1 MSHIRITGTKGDLA
15 LGKGFSLD
23 WEDVNPIFNDNVQSG
38 SYQINVPLDG
48 NRHRFRNIDDIHS
61 TLRAIDFEH
70 EAMQI
75 YVDGIPVRS
84 GELVVTEDQQL
95 ADSFDATIQSYTRSL
110 DELIS
115 DLDCQDIPVKDD
127 IKIGEC
133 IGDVTP
139 DYTYY
144 VYGVISYIVNTGQYG
159 TRVDFMY
166 TTDMPSQSDGNV
178 IQLPATGFSIP
189 YDVKTVNHQTV
200 FDSLINTSDPYP
212 DKPYCNVRICYP
224 HYKLDDEG
232 KTSSDIDKSDPLMV
246 LEANR
251 PGSGICFYV
260 LYFLDCLFKSLG
272 VAYTN
277 TNLLTV
283 EDMKRLAFY
292 TTKCA
297 YDMERNPDT
306 QLSDYDYFGI
316 AQINDQLDWWDEQTP
331 TNIKTG
337 HVVTDEQSSAAI
349 SQNQKSRKRLVF
361 TPAIAGYTGDP
372 VVAEVGKEMR
382 VVVGTYPNQTVYEG
396 LVSKIQMAVRSVSG
410 QTRAKHMN
418 MYANSKNF
426 PEKSVQSV
434 IDSLWNS
441 FGIRFIL
448 DYERRSVT
456 PIFIRD
462 VFRSTAAPRK
472 LRGKVLSITPMAEK
486 ITGVRMRYAAE
497 ADPKDQSKN
506 VRDGVRDYDTAY
518 DYLMSASPI
527 IDAYTYQ
534 YIITTAGVSN
544 TNCYVDRN
552 TGYAYRWKVDGD
564 ATRMSDLNVR
574 LFEVAAF
581 KGVELG
587 DCSKKNEDYIID
599 LTSDFEPLVMTDANY
614 LNEKDG
620 ATDTI
625 LVPFADV
632 DMKNEQEHCQLTYAL
647 GTSMVDF
654 PFTVEIRTDESYDP
668 SSTDEGDS
676 PLQSYDWGM
685 SVGIMRGGGADASIL
700 LYDYN
705 YDGFGNQK
713 YKTVSGSYAFT
724 TDTIDQYGNTYD
736 YTPDTEGIGTGE
748 RFSLK
753 IRGYHTDP
761 ETGEPLFSGIDE
773 LKRRGLFDTFMSEY
787 AHFLL
792 NRKKYAIRILCEVA
806 ELADIPNHWG
816 DRWQIHDL
824 VGWINKVKTHVDNDA
839 GLAAVELE
847 FYAM

>member
-15 LGKGFSLD
+15 LSPDFSID
-23 WEDVNPIFNDNVQSG
+23 WEDVNPLFNDDVQSG

-61 TLRAIDFEH
+61 VLRAIDFEH
-70 EAMQI
+70 EPMQI
-75 YVDGIPVRS
+75 YIDGIPVRS
-84 GELVVTEDQQL
+84 GELIVSEDQQL
-95 ADSFDATIQSYTRSL
+95 SDNFDATIQSYTRSL

-115 DLDCQDIPVKDD
+115 DLECQDIPVKDQ

-144 VYGVISYIVNTGQYG
+144 VYGVISYIVDTGQYG

-166 TTDMPSQSDGNV
+166 TTDMPSQSSGNI
-178 IQLPATGFSIP
+178 IQLPATGFSVP
-189 YDVKTVNHQTV
+189 YDVDRRGNFTSV
-200 FDSLINTSDPYP
+200 INTSDPYP
-212 DKPYCNVRICYP
+212 DKPYCNVRIAYP

-232 KTSSDIDKSDPLMV
+232 KTSSDIDKNDPLMV

-260 LYFLDCLFKSLG
+260 LYFLDCLFRHLG

-292 TTKCA
+292 TTKCS
-297 YDMERNPDT
+297 YDTERNPDT
-306 QLSDYDYFGI
+306 QLSDYDFFGI
-316 AQINDQLDWWDEQTP
+316 QQINDHLDWWDEHTP
-331 TNIKTG
+331 SNIKTG
-337 HVVTDEQSSAAI
+337 HVVTSEQSSATI
-349 SQNQKSRKRLVF
+349 TQSQKSRKRLVF
-361 TPAIAGYTGDP
+361 TPAITGYTGEP
-372 VVAEVGKEMR
+372 VEAEVGKEMR

-410 QTRAKHMN
+410 QTMARHMN

-426 PEKSVQSV
+426 PNKSVKSV
-434 IDSLWNS
+434 IDSLFNS
-441 FGIRFIL
+441 FGIRFVL

-456 PIFIRD
+456 PVFIRD
-462 VFRSTAAPRK
+462 IFRNTASPRK

-497 ADPKDQSKN
+497 SDPKDQSRN

-527 IDAYTYQ
+527 IDDYTYQ

-544 TNCYVDRN
+544 TNCYVDKT

-564 ATRMSDLNVR
+564 ATRMSDLNAR
-574 LFEVAAF
+574 LFEVASF

-599 LTSDFEPLVMTDANY
+599 LTSDFEPLVLCDANY
-614 LNEKDG
+614 LDEKDG
-620 ATDTI
+620 ATDTT

-632 DMKNEQEHCQLTYAL
+632 DMKNEQEHCRLTYAL

-668 SSTDEGDS
+668 SSTAEGDS

-685 SVGIMRGGGADASIL
+685 SVGIMRGGGSDAEIQ

-713 YKTVSGSYAFT
+713 YRMVSGSYAFT
-724 TDTIDQYGNTYD
+724 TDTIDQYGNVYD
-736 YTPDTEGIGTGE
+736 YNGSIGGIGGGE

-753 IRGYHTDP
+753 IRGYHNDP
-761 ETGEPLFSGIDE
+761 ATGNPLFTGGAD
-773 LKRRGLFDTFMSEY
+773 LQNRGLFDTFMSEY
-787 AHFLL
+787 SHFLL
-792 NRKKYAIRILCEVA
+792 HRKKYIIRILCEVA

-824 VGWINKVKTHVDNDA
+824 VGWINRVKTHATNEF
-839 GLAAVELE
+839 GLDDVELE
-847 FYAM
+847 FYSM